1 MNPVVEPMRR
11 TAAVA
16 NLYADGTV
24 STDLLPTIT
33 FPHAKPRLIGR
44 TSSER
49 ARRNLNVVVAAIALV
64 LCLPLM
70 LVIALL
76 VVLTSR
82 GPVLY
87 TQTRVGVDR
96 RSRFSVDGR
105 RRVDYGGRLFK
116 IYKFRTMRVDAD
128 RAGEVWASPDD
139 PRVTAVGRVL
149 RKYRLDELPQ
159 LVNVLKGD
167 MNLVGPRPEQPKI
180 FTKLRDRIDRYAERQ
195 QVLPGI
201 TGLAQVSQDYDTT
214 IDDVRQKVMFDL
226 HYISHRSW
234 RQDLKVMVKT
244 IPVVIFKRGAW

>member
-11 TAAVA
+11 PAAVA
-16 NLYADGTV
+16 NLYADGML
-24 STDLLPTIT
+24 SADLLPTIT
-33 FPHAKPRLIGR
+33 FPHARPRAVRAGN
-44 TSSER
+44 SER
-49 ARRNLNVVVAAIALV
+49 VRRNLNVAVAAIALV
-64 LCLPLM
+64 LCLPVM
-70 LVIALL
+70 LIVALL

-96 RSRFSVDGR
+96 RTRFSVDGR
-105 RRVDYGGRLFK
+105 RRVDYGGKLFK

-128 RAGEVWASPDD
+128 RSGEVWASPDD
-139 PRVTAVGRVL
+139 PRVTPVGRVL

-159 LVNVLKGD
+159 LINVLKGD

-180 FTKLRDRIDRYAERQ
+180 FTRLRDKIDRYSERQ

-201 TGLAQVSQDYDTT
+201 TGLAQVSQNYDTN
-214 IDDVRQKVMFDL
+214 IDDVRQKVLFDL

-234 RQDLKVMVKT
+234 KQDLKVMLKT
-244 IPVVIFKRGAW
+244 IPVVVFKRGAW

>member
-16 NLYADGTV
+16 NLYANGTV

-33 FPHAKPRLIGR
+33 FPHARPRLVRSG
-44 TSSER
+44 SSER
-49 ARRNLNVVVAAIALV
+49 VRRNLNVAVAALALV

-70 LVIALL
+70 LLIAVL
-76 VVLTSR
+76 VVLTSP

-116 IYKFRTMRVDAD
+116 IYKFRTMRSDAD

-139 PRVTAVGRVL
+139 PRVTPVGRVL

-159 LVNVLKGD
+159 LINVLKGD

-180 FTKLRDRIDRYAERQ
+180 FTRLRDKIDRYAERQ

-201 TGLAQVSQDYDTT
+201 TGLAQVSQNYDSN
-214 IDDVRQKVMFDL
+214 IDDVRQKVLFDL

-244 IPVVIFKRGAW
+244 VPVVIFKRGAW

>member
-16 NLYADGTV
+16 NLYADGMA
-24 STDLLPTIT
+24 SADLLPTIT
-33 FPHAKPRLIGR
+33 FPHARPRAVRAGN
-44 TSSER
+44 SER
-49 ARRNLNVVVAAIALV
+49 VRRNLNVVVAAVALV
-64 LCLPLM
+64 LCLPVM
-70 LVIALL
+70 LAVALL

-139 PRVTAVGRVL
+139 PRVTPVGRFL

-159 LVNVLKGD
+159 LINVLKGD

-180 FTKLRDRIDRYAERQ
+180 FTRLRDKIDRYSERQ

-201 TGLAQVSQDYDTT
+201 TGLAQVSQNYDTT
-214 IDDVRQKVMFDL
+214 IDDVRQKVLFDL

-234 RQDLKVMVKT
+234 RQDLKVMFKT

>member
-64 LCLPLM
+64 LCLPMM